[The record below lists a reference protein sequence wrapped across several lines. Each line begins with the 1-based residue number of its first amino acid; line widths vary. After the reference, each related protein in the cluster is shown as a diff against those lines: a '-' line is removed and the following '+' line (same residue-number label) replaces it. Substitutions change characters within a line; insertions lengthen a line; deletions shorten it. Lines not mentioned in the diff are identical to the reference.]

1 MERDNKLIEAAKLLE
16 SHCRESQC
24 DKCLFYH
31 KLAGCIINKP
41 SLWHLEACNRRA
53 DND

>member
-1 MERDNKLIEAAKLLE
+1 MERENKLIEAAKLLE
-16 SHCRESQC
+16 NHCRESQC

-41 SLWHLEACNRRA
+41 SLWHLEACRRA

>member
-1 MERDNKLIEAAKLLE
+1 MERENKLIEAAKLLE
-16 SHCRESQC
+16 NHCRESQC

-31 KLAGCIINKP
+31 NLGGCIINKP
-41 SLWHLEACNRRA
+41 LVWHLEACNRRA